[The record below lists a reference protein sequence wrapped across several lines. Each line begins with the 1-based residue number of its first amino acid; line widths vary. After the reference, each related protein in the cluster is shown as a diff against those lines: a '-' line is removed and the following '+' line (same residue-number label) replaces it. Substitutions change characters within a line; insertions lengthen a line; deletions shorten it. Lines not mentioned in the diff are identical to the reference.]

1 MQDKIKK
8 RKIAISLIWVML
20 LMTAA
25 CGKKKVDPVLPEP
38 PVCSVHLCFNYVN
51 MDGLCYNHYY
61 NYQMTGDPR
70 ISPTP
75 SNTCTPLPTNTPTP
89 TVSPSATA
97 TPTLTPTNT
106 PSITPTV
113 SPTPTIT
120 PVATRTPVPTAT
132 PTATPTVSPT
142 VTPTATPSASPTP
155 YPATTALDFTFE
167 RPTYGVGFGGLESQG
182 WMVKSYDNKLNT
194 IMTIPAINN
203 GEPVKGICR
212 YAFMDNS
219 LVKEIAF
226 PESIQY
232 IGWQALN
239 NMSALEKL
247 YIPASVRYIEGTVS
261 DSKVNEYG
269 ILTGC
274 TSLKEIVVDPKNE
287 VYCSYQNCIINMEY
301 GRVIAATEISTLPAS
316 GLVETQSHEHP
327 VVTILEIGD
336 EAYAGSSITGT
347 FTLPDQVT
355 KIGFGAFANCTELRT
370 VYLSKDIQEIKK
382 GAFMGCERLREIYVP
397 EGAVANSL
405 KENPDYYGLNLTFVK
420 IKVIP
425 KN

>member
-1 MQDKIKK
+1 MNNKGLKK
-8 RKIAISLIWVML
+8 RIVTALIFAIL
-20 LMTAA
+20 LMTGA
-25 CGKKKVDPVLPEP
+25 CGKKKVDPILPEP
-38 PVCSVHLCFNYVN
+38 PLCSIETCYKYVN
-51 MDGLCYNHYY
+51 MDGYCYDHYY
-61 NYQMTGDPR
+61 NKKMTGDPR

-75 SNTCTPLPTNTPTP
+75 SNTCTPLPTCTATPTASP
-89 TVSPSATA
+89 TATA
-97 TPTLTPTNT
+97 TPTLTPTISPT
-106 PSITPTV
+106 ITPTV
-113 SPTPTIT
+113 TPTPTIT
-120 PVATRTPVPTAT
+120 PVATRTPVPTAS
-132 PTATPTVSPT
+132 PTATPTLSPT
-142 VTPTATPSASPTP
+142 ATPTATPSATPTP
-155 YPATTALDFTFE
+155 YPSTTALDFTFE
-167 RPTYGVGFGGLESQG
+167 RPSYGVGFGGLESQG

-194 IMTIPAINN
+194 IMTIPALNN

-212 YAFMDNS
+212 YAFMDNK

-226 PESIQY
+226 PNSIQY

-239 NMSALEKL
+239 NMTALEKL

-274 TSLKEIVVDPKNE
+274 TSLKEIVVDPENE

-316 GLVETQSHEHP
+316 GLVETKSHEHP

-336 EAYAGSSITGT
+336 EAYAGCGISGT
-347 FTLPDQVT
+347 LVLPDQVS

-370 VYLSKDIQEIKK
+370 LHLSKDIQEIKK
-382 GAFMGCERLREIYVP
+382 GAFMGCEKLREIVVP
-397 EGAVANSL
+397 EGKVAEDL
-405 KENPDYYGLNLTFVK
+405 KANPEYYGLNLTFVK
-420 IKVIP
+420 IKVVP